1 MFRGNTSLIALFITS
16 LTLTAFSGPF
26 QAAQQRRGVAWW
38 VWVLIILILVAL
50 LIWWWLGRR
59 RAEEKAMPTS
69 KAEPVAPA
77 RVAET
82 PVPTPSPQPPVAA
95 APAQPTLSAETP
107 PAAPPAPDDLTVIE
121 GIGPKISGLLKA
133 AGILTFAQLAT
144 TDLSQLKQILDEA
157 RLTVLADPTT
167 WPEQAGLAAEGKWN
181 ALQQLQDQL
190 KRGRRM

>member
-1 MFRGNTSLIALFITS
+1 MFRKNISFIALFITS

-26 QAAQQRRGVAWW
+26 QAAQQQRGIAWW
-38 VWVLIILILVAL
+38 VWILIILILLAL

-69 KAEPVAPA
+69 KAEPVVPA
-77 RVAET
+77 RVAEAR
-82 PVPTPSPQPPVAA
+82 VPPPSPQPPLAA
-95 APAQPTLSAETP
+95 APTPSTLSAELP
-107 PAAPPAPDDLTVIE
+107 PAAPPTPDDLTVVE
-121 GIGPKISGLLKA
+121 GIGPKISSLLKA

-144 TDLSQLKQILDEA
+144 TDLSLLKQILDEA
-157 RLTVLADPTT
+157 KLTVLADPTT
-167 WPEQAGLAAEGKWN
+167 WPEQAGLAAEGKWD